1 MRSAV
6 AVATPAFTSRTICS
20 IVNPCAIMIASVQP
34 SREASNS
41 SARRRSGFGRRRGRG
56 IGRVTGR
63 RPFRIARYAVGRAP
77 AGAEPDV
84 GYVRA
89 VVDQA
94 LPRLS

>member
-1 MRSAV
+1 
-6 AVATPAFTSRTICS
+6 
-20 IVNPCAIMIASVQP
+20 
-34 SREASNS
+34 
-41 SARRRSGFGRRRGRG
+41 
-56 IGRVTGR
+56 VTGR